1 MKPLLKSRRGLACL
15 LAGVALL
22 LPSCQ
27 DGHLNVFGYTSRP
40 NYDLSIRT
48 VHVPI
53 FKNLTQGDFNRGLEF
68 DLTRAVIREIEAKTP
83 YKVVSDPCHADT
95 ELSGTIIGV
104 TKQLININQENL
116 VREAQTLMSAQVVW
130 KDLRPGHVGEILSA
144 PTRPGLPPIPAL
156 LPGDA
161 PPIGALP
168 PPPPTVVQSEAGFIP
183 ELGESITT
191 AHQRNVDRLA
201 LQIVL
206 MMEKPW

>member
-1 MKPLLKSRRGLACL
+1 MIQSRRGLACL
-15 LAGVALL
+15 VAGVALL

-27 DGHLNVFGYTSRP
+27 DGHLEIFGYTSRP

-53 FKNLTQGDFNRGLEF
+53 FKNLAQGAFIRGLEF
-68 DLTRAVIREIEAKTP
+68 DLTRAVIRDIEAKTP

-95 ELSGTIIGV
+95 ELSGTIV
-104 TKQLININQENL
+104 SMNKVVININPDNL
-116 VREAQTLMSAQVVW
+116 VREAQTVLTAQVTW

-144 PTRPGLPPIPAL
+144 PNRPGPLPIPAL
-156 LPGDA
+156 QPGDA
-161 PPIGALP
+161 PPPGATP
-168 PPPPTVVQSEAGFIP
+168 VPPPTVVQSEASFAP
-183 ELGESITT
+183 ELGQSTTT
-191 AHQRNVDRLA
+191 ALQLNVDRLA